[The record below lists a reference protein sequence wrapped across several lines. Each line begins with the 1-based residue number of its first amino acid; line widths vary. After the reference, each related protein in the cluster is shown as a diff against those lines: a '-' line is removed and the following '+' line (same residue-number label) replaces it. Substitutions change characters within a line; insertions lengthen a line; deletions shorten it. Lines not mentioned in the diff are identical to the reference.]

1 MAYWPLSMQLIVM
14 NQHVNGL
21 YIFTDKKLIPRENFV
36 EIVEQAIRGGA
47 RVVQLREKQVN
58 IKEIYELGGKLLEI
72 TSRYTIDS
80 GINYFLGIVQQQNLQ
95 VYQAL
100 LLPF

>member
-72 TSRYTIDS
+72 TRKHNVPLI
-80 GINYFLGIVQQQNLQ
+80 INDYVDIAYELG
-95 VYQAL
+95 AD
-100 LLPF
+100 F